1 MSTITV
7 TFAPHAVN
15 GWFVK
20 IAARP
25 IVSVDGHVTE
35 GSWSTPMTIDA
46 PDAASQVAAGIRYR
60 WLLKKNLLGPA
71 VTTQPGAR
79 LTAANGTRN
88 GAPFELS

>member
-7 TFAPHAVN
+7 AFAPRAAN

-20 IAARP
+20 LAARP
-25 IVSVDGHVTE
+25 IVSVDGHITE
-35 GSWSTPMTIDA
+35 GSWSTPMTIDVSHA
-46 PDAASQVAAGIRYR
+46 PSQVAAGIRYR

-71 VTTQPGAR
+71 VAAQPGAR

-88 GAPFELS
+88 SAPFELT